1 MYPTNLNYKM
11 PAEWVKHSRTYIAW
25 PVQASMC
32 YPEDFEAVCLGYIEI
47 IRAIAEF
54 EPVTVVCNPV
64 DSEKLPCLFPKDRI
78 ELLCIDHN
86 DAWLRDNG
94 PTFLIHETGEVVGV
108 NWQFNA
114 WGGKYAPWDL
124 DNQVAPRILDSVG
137 LKRFDAPLVMEGGSF
152 HVDGEG
158 TLLTTAECLLNSNR
172 NPELT
177 REQIEAELKKFL
189 NIQKV
194 VWLKNGLD
202 GDETD
207 GHVDN
212 ICCFAAPGKILL
224 QVCDDPE
231 DANYAITQENLKIL
245 NEETDASGRKFEIFP
260 ILQPPKLF
268 NKEKR
273 LTLSYLNFYFV
284 NGGLILPVFGGQ
296 ARETDRLAAQVLGEL
311 FPERRIRTVNGL
323 AIIREGGN
331 VHCTTQQM
339 PAVQKSEA
347 GSLNSESWRGNR
359 EKRNSSCYS
368 DELFKQH

>member
-1 MYPTNLNYKM
+1 MYPINLNYKM
-11 PAEWVKHSRTYIAW
+11 PAEWVKHTRTFISW

-32 YPEDFEAVCLGYIEI
+32 FPEDYDKVCLGYAEI
-47 IRAIAEF
+47 IEAIAEF
-54 EPVTVVCNPV
+54 EPVTVVVNPV
-64 DSEKLPCLFPKDRI
+64 DADKSETLARLFRNERI
-78 ELLCIDHN
+78 EGLAIEHN

-94 PTFLIHETGEVVGV
+94 PTFLVHDSGDVAGV

-124 DNQVAPRILDSVG
+124 DNQVAPRILDGFG
-137 LKRFDAPLVMEGGSF
+137 LKRFDTRLVMEGGSL

-158 TLLTTAECLLNSNR
+158 TLLTTEECLLNPNR

-177 REQIEAELKKFL
+177 KEQIEVELKRFL
-189 NIQKV
+189 NVRKI
-194 VWLKNGLD
+194 VWLKNGLA

-212 ICCFAAPGKILL
+212 IACFAAPGKILM

-231 DANYAITQENLKIL
+231 DENYAITRENLDIL
-245 NEETDASGRKFEIFP
+245 NGETDAMGRKFKLIP
-260 ILQPPKLF
+260 IQQPPKLF
-268 NKEKR
+268 ELDTR

-284 NGGLILPVFGGQ
+284 NGGLILPVFGGK
-296 ARETDRLAAQVLGEL
+296 AEETDRLAVQVLGNL
-311 FPERRIRTVNGL
+311 FPKRRIRTVNGM

-339 PAVQKSEA
+339 PA
-347 GSLNSESWRGNR
+347 G
-359 EKRNSSCYS
+359 KR
-368 DELFKQH
+368 D

>member
-1 MYPTNLNYKM
+1 MYPSNRNYKM
-11 PAEWVKHSRTYIAW
+11 PAEWVKHSRTYISW

-32 YPEDFEAVCLGYIEI
+32 YPEDFEVVCLGYSEI
-47 IRAIAEF
+47 IQAVAEF
-54 EPVTVVCNPV
+54 EPVTVVGNPA
-64 DSEKLPCLFPKDRI
+64 DSAKLSQLFRNERI
-78 ELLCIDHN
+78 DFLFIEHN

-94 PTFLIHETGEVVGV
+94 PTFLCHATGEIAGI

-124 DNQVAPRILDSVG
+124 DDQVAPQILNSVG

-158 TLLTTAECLLNSNR
+158 TLLTTEQCLLNPNR

-177 REQIEAELKKFL
+177 REQIEAELRKFL
-189 NIQKV
+189 NIRKV

-212 ICCFAAPGKILL
+212 IACFAAPGKILM

-231 DANYAITQENLKIL
+231 DANYALSQENLKIL
-245 NEETDASGRKFEIFP
+245 SEETDALGRNLEIIP
-260 ILQPPKLF
+260 IQQPPQLF
-268 NKEKR
+268 AQDVR

-284 NGGLILPVFGGQ
+284 NGGLILPVFGGK
-296 ARETDRLAAQVLGEL
+296 AEKTDQLAIQVLGNV

-331 VHCTTQQM
+331 VHCITQQM
-339 PAVQKSEA
+339 PAGFDVRA
-347 GSLNSESWRGNR
+347 
-359 EKRNSSCYS
+359 
-368 DELFKQH
+368 